1 MPYFPHDLKAG
12 VDVVSSDGHKLGQ
25 LQRMVLRRGDLS
37 VTHIV
42 IDIGFLRS
50 GHHLWEGGLG
60 LDYDRVVPIGQI
72 HAASDERVELKL
84 TATEFKDTPEYT
96 SESFEA
102 PQDLTPNAFD
112 LPDVVNRLEN
122 FAAIINSTSN
132 TWIVEKLNKP
142 LDAVDIKEGTPVWRV
157 EPHENL
163 GDVKRLLL
171 DPASGALRAFVIRRG
186 LIFKHD
192 VILPKRYIA
201 ELFDDIVRVDISNEE
216 LAQLQEYEEAQQ
228 GA

>member
-1 MPYFPHDLKAG
+1 MAYFPHDLKAG
-12 VDVVSSDGHKLGQ
+12 VDVVSRDGQKLGQ
-25 LQRMVLRRGDLS
+25 LNRMVLRRGDLS
-37 VTHIV
+37 LTHIV
-42 IDIGFLRS
+42 VDIGFLRS

-60 LDYDRVVPIGQI
+60 LEYDRVVPVDQI
-72 HAASDERVELKL
+72 HAVSDERVELKL
-84 TATEFKDTPEYT
+84 TGAEFKDMPEYT
-96 SESFEA
+96 SEQFEA
-102 PQDLTPNAFD
+102 PQDLTPNEFD

-122 FAAIINSTSN
+122 FAALINSTSN
-132 TWIVEKLNKP
+132 TWIYEKLNKP
-142 LDAVDIKEGTPVWRV
+142 VDAVDIKEGTPVWRR

-171 DPASGALRAFVIRRG
+171 DPADGALRAFVVRRG

-201 ELFDDIVRVDISNEE
+201 ELYDDLVHIDITDEE
-216 LAQLQEYEEAQQ
+216 LTQLHEYEEAEQ